1 MIPRAEEGTTFLEP
15 IVREKQVIVCCGAGG
30 VGKTTTSAALGIA
43 GAMLGRRTL
52 VLTIDPAR
60 RLAEAMGIPAGSR
73 EPVTIDPARFG
84 GATRAPVD
92 AWMLSPSVVFENLV
106 RRLAPDEERAKV
118 ILSSRLYG
126 HLTEVVAGMQEYTA
140 AEALYTLSSSGKYDL
155 IVLDTPPSRN
165 ALAFLEAPR
174 KLSMFLD
181 ERVLALFLPGAEK
194 RGFMYGGAATVVR
207 NVFVKVLGETFWGEL
222 QEFLLRFSGMFD
234 PMRSHAGSV
243 RDLLRSNATSFVLVT
258 SPEPAALREA
268 AYFESRIRDLEL
280 PMGGAVLNRSWAYTR
295 GLEHPNRAHAGMHA
309 AEPALG
315 SDANLAAGH
324 EHAASIPPASVE
336 ARALE
341 KMKPLAVAELARA
354 DRDRK
359 LLATLRERQQGKP
372 AIATPHLVGNLD
384 ELAGV
389 LSLARHLIY
398 GGDGRGPQ

>member
-15 IVREKQVIVCCGAGG
+15 LVREKQVLVCCGAGG

-60 RLAEAMGIPAGSR
+60 RLAEAMGIPAGSA

-84 GATRAPVD
+84 GATTASVD

-126 HLTEVVAGMQEYTA
+126 HLSEVVAGMQEYTA

-194 RGFMYGGAATVVR
+194 RGFMYGSAATVVR
-207 NVFVKVLGETFWGEL
+207 NVFVKVLGETFWAEL
-222 QEFLLRFSGMFD
+222 QEFLQRFSGMFD

-268 AYFESRIRDLEL
+268 AYFESRIRELEL

-295 GLEHPNRAHAGMHA
+295 GLEHPNRAHAGAHVDA
-309 AEPALG
+309 SLG
-315 SDANLAAGH
+315 SDGNLAAGH
-324 EHAASIPPASVE
+324 EHAASIPPSSVE

-341 KMKPLAVAELARA
+341 KMKPLAIAELARA

-359 LLATLRERQQGKP
+359 LLATLRDRQQGKP

-384 ELAGV
+384 ELGGV

-398 GGDGRGPQ
+398 GSDTHTPQ